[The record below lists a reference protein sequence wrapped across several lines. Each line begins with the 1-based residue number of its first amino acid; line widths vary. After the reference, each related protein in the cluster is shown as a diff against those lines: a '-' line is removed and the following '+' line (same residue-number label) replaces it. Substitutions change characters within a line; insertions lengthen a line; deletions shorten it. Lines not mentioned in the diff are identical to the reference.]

1 VAGAL
6 GLGDGF
12 AGAVTGGALV
22 TGEDPAGADAAEP
35 PPPPPPHPARL
46 NEIKQAI
53 AHEWFIL
60 VLGTSI

>member
-22 TGEDPAGADAAEP
+22 TGEDPAGVDAAEP
-35 PPPPPPHPARL
+35 PPPPPHPARV
-46 NEIKQAI
+46 NVIKQAI
-53 AHEWFIL
+53 AHEGFIL
-60 VLGTSI
+60 VLGTFI